1 MRLTRSLLIF
11 SYGLFTIAAQTL
23 LFREFITAF
32 EGNDISVGIFFGS
45 WLLWVGLGAMLVYKN
60 TRIAE
65 KLSRYTE
72 FLFLCYLPAFALQLM
87 LIIQARRIAGIE
99 AYALWSIRDILLLSI
114 IVNAPV
120 SIITGMLFPTAC
132 RWVRQDTGAAVS
144 NVYII
149 EALGSFL
156 GGLGTTILLAIGANP
171 AKIFLILAFIIS
183 LSAATV
189 QFAKLFTEYKN
200 IKAFDFSFLI
210 LLCALFSFA
219 IGADKPLMRY
229 VQTVKWTKLLPGDAF
244 SGSFQ
249 TAQAEYLYGVYHN
262 QWVILRE
269 GSTIEAVPDP
279 ATAGKIAAIGLCQD
293 PAAKKILVVG
303 SGLGLCQTLLKL
315 PQIEHIT
322 WAHPDSEYVRQV
334 NNIIPAQFK
343 ITDKRLDCLAG
354 DIRSAIA
361 GKKQYYDIAVINLPD
376 ATSSVLNRY
385 YTLEFYR
392 QIKDSL
398 NPAGLLQVRVTGGEN
413 IMGTELIYLGASVK
427 LTLQKVFQKL
437 VLTPGDDTWFIA
449 SDSNSLTG
457 TPGTLRDRFASIK
470 NSGNIFVPDALLS
483 VYLPDRTTIALDNY
497 NSSDL
502 PQNLLINRDSR
513 PLTNLYSLLLTAKQ
527 SGAPATKFIKNLT
540 ISGLSVFI
548 IPIAV
553 FILLRL
559 IYILKSPAQGG
570 KSGFD
575 SSFLVF
581 STGWAG
587 IGVVIVLMY
596 LYQTRFGSLYLHIG
610 IISSLFMAGLAGG
623 GTLIRSFLRKQESTF
638 SHAPTLL
645 CSFVPLNIA
654 ILAAIAFWPN
664 EQWTHLFFAAAFVLY
679 GLCTGGYFPIAAAQL
694 SDAGI
699 EAGPAGSKLETADHI
714 GASLGG
720 LLTGLLLVPILG
732 TRATL
737 LIFILFVL
745 ANLPPAII
753 KILNPQKLC
762 TVAPLL
768 RKLGYVLFGT
778 GVSIVISSNLLF
790 TAAARL
796 SPSLPT
802 YVAQTLAGQ
811 LRIEQTSTPIKDRI
825 LNYFKVSQPDGKPAG
840 YIFSSHDLAPDVTGF
855 GGKMN
860 LAIYTD
866 PAGKLLNFRIIR
878 SNETPAYL
886 ELLSRWLPALNG
898 RPLFQPQPFADVHAV
913 TGATVSSKA
922 VLTALQTSAHK
933 FAEQALGQSLQ
944 TIPTAKTQKPKY
956 MPDTNSIYL
965 MTALVFTLLVIFFGG
980 FWSRLAVLIFNLI
993 IGGLLFNTQYS
1004 TEQIATI
1011 LSLHSPAAG
1020 LSAAFLLVVGAPLL
1034 AVLFGNI
1041 YCGYLCPF
1049 GAAQELLS
1057 YIVPFRFKLQ
1067 PPIEKMQKARFVKYA
1082 VLFVLIIAFF
1092 ISRDRTTLTPDLLIS
1107 IFSLKSTI
1115 FLIAAIAIFGSL
1127 FYRRFWCRYL
1137 CPAGA
1142 FLSLFNALALLKRY
1156 FPTKRYARCE
1166 FGLTAED
1173 NLDCIYC
1180 DRCRYQKKPLP
1191 EPAAD
1196 SAILVWA
1203 AIAAIFIS
1211 GISVNIFLQT
1221 IPSGI
1226 EQPAASALS
1235 GGQPRN
1241 VDTKL
1246 IRTMIEQKRL
1256 SEKEAKFYK
1265 KVEPS
1270 PPKVTDKPEDKRQDK

>member
-1 MRLTRSLLIF
+1 MRTARSLLIF

-72 FLFLCYLPAFALQLM
+72 FLFLCYLPAFALQLA
-87 LIIQARRIAGIE
+87 LIIQARRLAGIE
-99 AYALWSIRDILLLSI
+99 AYALWSIRDILLLSV

-149 EALGSFL
+149 EAIGSFL
-156 GGLGTTILLAIGANP
+156 GGLGTTILLGLGASP

-183 LSAATV
+183 LSVSAV
-189 QFAKLFTEYKN
+189 RLAKLFTEYKS
-200 IKAFDFSFLI
+200 IKGFAFSILI
-210 LLCALFSFA
+210 LLCASFCLA
-219 IGADKPLMRY
+219 IGVDKQLMRY
-229 VQTVKWTKLLPGDAF
+229 VQTVKWTKLLPKDAF

-269 GSTIEAVPDP
+269 GSAIEAIPDQ
-279 ATAGKIAAIGLCQD
+279 ATAGRIAAIGLCQN
-293 PAAKKILVVG
+293 PQAKRILVVG

-315 PQIEHIT
+315 PQVEHIT

-354 DIRSAIA
+354 DIRSALA
-361 GKKQYYDIAVINLPD
+361 DKKQYYDIAVINLPD

-385 YTLEFYR
+385 YSLEFYR

-413 IMGTELIYLGASVK
+413 IMGTELINLGASVK
-427 LTLQKVFQKL
+427 LTLQKVFSKL
-437 VLTPGDDTWFIA
+437 ALTPGDDTWFIA

-483 VYLPDRTTIALDNY
+483 VYLPDRAAIALDNY

-502 PQNLLINRDSR
+502 PQNLLVNRDSR

-527 SGAPATKFIKNLT
+527 SGAPTTKLIKNLT
-540 ISGLSVFI
+540 LTGPLVFI
-548 IPIAV
+548 IPILV
-553 FILLRL
+553 FVILRL
-559 IYILKSPAQGG
+559 IYILKSPTQGG
-570 KSGFD
+570 KSAFD

-587 IGVVIVLMY
+587 IGVAIVLMY

-610 IISSLFMAGLAGG
+610 IISSLFMAGLAVGG
-623 GTLIRSFLRKQESTF
+623 AITRRLTQNSKPKTQNFF
-638 SHAPTLL
+638 L
-645 CSFVPLNIA
+645 CSCVLLHIL
-654 ILAAIAFWPN
+654 ILAAIALWPD
-664 EQWTHLFFAAAFVLY
+664 EQWTHLLFAAAFVFY

-694 SDAGI
+694 AGADI

-714 GASLGG
+714 GASAGG

-737 LIFILFVL
+737 LIFILLVL
-745 ANLPPAII
+745 ANIPPAAI
-753 KILNPQKLC
+753 KIFNHQKLC

-768 RKLGYVLFGT
+768 RKLGYALFGI
-778 GVSIVISSNLLF
+778 GVSVVISSNLLV
-790 TAAARL
+790 AAAAKL
-796 SPSLPT
+796 SPSLPM

-811 LRIEQTSTPIKDRI
+811 LRIEQTSTTLKDRI
-825 LNYFKVSQPDGKPAG
+825 LNYFKVSQLDGKPAG

-922 VLTALQTSAHK
+922 VIAALQTSAHT
-933 FAEQALGQSLQ
+933 FAEQILGQTLQ
-944 TIPTAKTQKPKY
+944 TVPAAKIQKPKY
-956 MPDTNSIYL
+956 LPGADAIYL
-965 MTALVFTLLVIFFGG
+965 MTAFLITILVIFFGG

-993 IGGLLFNTQYS
+993 IGGILLNTQYS
-1004 TEQIATI
+1004 AEQIATI

-1020 LSAAFLLVVGAPLL
+1020 LSAAFLLFVGAPLL

-1041 YCGYLCPF
+1041 YCGYLCPC

-1057 YIVPFRFKLQ
+1057 YLVPSAFKQQ
-1067 PPIEKMQKARFVKYA
+1067 PSTKKMQKARFVKYV
-1082 VLFVLIIAFF
+1082 VLFILLIAFF
-1092 ISRDRTTLTPDLLIS
+1092 VSRDRSTLAPDVLIS
-1107 IFSLKSTI
+1107 IFNFKSI
-1115 FLIAAIAIFGSL
+1115 ILLIAAIAIIGSL
-1127 FYRRFWCRYL
+1127 VYRRFWCRYL

-1156 FPTKRYARCE
+1156 FPAKRYTRCE
-1166 FGLTAED
+1166 FGLTAGD

-1203 AIAAIFIS
+1203 VIAAIFIS
-1211 GISVNIFLQT
+1211 GVSANIFLQT

-1246 IRTMIEQKRL
+1246 IRTMIDQKRL

-1265 KVEPS
+1265 KLEPS
-1270 PPKVTDKPEDKRQDK
+1270 PPKITDKPQDKRQDK

>member
-1 MRLTRSLLIF
+1 MRFARSLLIF

-23 LFREFITAF
+23 LFREFLTAF

-65 KLSRYTE
+65 KLSRHTE
-72 FLFLCYLPAFALQLM
+72 FLFLCYLPAFALQLA
-87 LIIQARRIAGIE
+87 LIIQARRLAGIE
-99 AYALWSIRDILLLSI
+99 AYALWSIRDILFLSV

-132 RWVRQDTGAAVS
+132 RWLQQDTGTAVS

-156 GGLGTTILLAIGANP
+156 GGLGTTVLLALGVSP

-183 LSAATV
+183 LSVSAV
-189 QFAKLFTEYKN
+189 QLAKLFTEHKS
-200 IKAFDFSFLI
+200 IKGCVFSILI
-210 LLCALFSFA
+210 LLCALYCLA
-219 IGADKPLMRY
+219 IGADKTLMHH
-229 VQTVKWTKLLPGDAF
+229 VQTVKWTKLLPQDAF
-244 SGSFQ
+244 AGSFQ

-262 QWVILRE
+262 QWVILSQ
-269 GSTIEAVPDP
+269 GGTIEAIPDQ
-279 ATAGKIAAIGLCQD
+279 ATAGRIAAIGLCQD
-293 PAAKKILVVG
+293 PAAKRILVVG

-315 PQIEHIT
+315 PQVEHIT
-322 WAHPDSEYVRQV
+322 WAHPDSEYVREV
-334 NNIIPAQFK
+334 NNVIPAQFK

-354 DIRSAIA
+354 DIRSLLAD
-361 GKKQYYDIAVINLPD
+361 KKQYYDIAVINLPD

-413 IMGTELIYLGASVK
+413 IMGTELINLGASVK

-457 TPGTLRDRFASIK
+457 DPGILRDRFAAIK

-483 VYLPDRTTIALDNY
+483 VYLPDRAAIALDNY

-502 PQNLLINRDSR
+502 PQRLLINRDSR

-527 SGAPATKFIKNLT
+527 SGAPTTKLIKNL
-540 ISGLSVFI
+540 SLAGPPVLI
-548 IPIAV
+548 IPIV
-553 FILLRL
+553 VLVLLRL
-559 IYILKSPAQGG
+559 IYILKSPKQDG

-587 IGVVIVLMY
+587 IGTAIVLMY
-596 LYQTRFGSLYLHIG
+596 LYQTCFGSLYLHIG
-610 IISSLFMAGLAGG
+610 VISSLFMAGLAVGG
-623 GTLIRSFLRKQESTF
+623 ALIKHLLVKNSTRL
-638 SHAPTLL
+638 SALL
-645 CSFVPLNIA
+645 CSCILIQIA
-654 ILAAIAFWPN
+654 ILGAIAFWPSS
-664 EQWTHLFFAAAFVLY
+664 QWTHLLFAAAFVLY

-699 EAGPAGSKLETADHI
+699 ETGPAGSKLETADHI
-714 GASLGG
+714 GASAGG
-720 LLTGLLLVPILG
+720 LLTGLVLVPVLG
-732 TRATL
+732 TKSTL
-737 LIFILFVL
+737 LIFILLVL
-745 ANLPPAII
+745 ANLPPAVI
-753 KILNPQKLC
+753 KIYNPQRLYA
-762 TVAPLL
+762 VAPLL
-768 RKLGYVLFGT
+768 RRFGYILFGM
-778 GVSIVISSNLLF
+778 GVSIVISSNLLV
-790 TAAARL
+790 AAAAKL
-796 SPSLPT
+796 SPSLPV

-811 LRIEQTSTPIKDRI
+811 LRIEQTSTPIKDRS

-840 YIFSSHDLAPDVTGF
+840 FIFSSQDLSPDVTGF
-855 GGKMN
+855 GGKIN
-860 LAIYTD
+860 LAIYID

-886 ELLSRWLPALNG
+886 ELLSRWLPTLNG
-898 RPLFQPQPFADVHAV
+898 RQLFQPQPFANVHAV

-922 VLTALQTSAHK
+922 VLAILQTSSHK
-933 FAEQALGQSLQ
+933 FAEQALGQTLQ
-944 TIPTAKTQKPKY
+944 TVPAAKIQKPKY
-956 MPDTNSIYL
+956 MPDANAIYL
-965 MTALVFTLLVIFFGG
+965 ITALIFTLLVIFFGG
-980 FWSRLAVLIFNLI
+980 FWSRLAFLAFNLI

-1057 YIVPFRFKLQ
+1057 YIVPARFKHQ
-1067 PPIEKMQKARFVKYA
+1067 PSIEKMQKARFVKYV
-1082 VLFVLIIAFF
+1082 VLFILIIAFF

-1107 IFSLKSTI
+1107 IFNLKSTI
-1115 FLIAAIAIFGSL
+1115 LLIAAIAILGSL
-1127 FYRRFWCRYL
+1127 FYGRFWCRYL

-1156 FPTKRYARCE
+1156 FPAKRYARCE
-1166 FGLTAED
+1166 FGLTAGD
-1173 NLDCIYC
+1173 RLDCIYC
-1180 DRCRYQKKPLP
+1180 DRCRYQKKPLA
-1191 EPAAD
+1191 EPAPQ
-1196 SAILVWA
+1196 STVLTWA
-1203 AIAAIFIS
+1203 VIAAIFVS
-1211 GISVNIFLQT
+1211 AVSVNIFLQT

-1226 EQPAASALS
+1226 EQPAASAIS

-1241 VDTKL
+1241 VDLKL
-1246 IRTMIEQKRL
+1246 IRTMIDQKRL

-1265 KVEPS
+1265 KLEPS